1 MLRFKDNKCNMLTF
15 SVIFEQIHTVIY
27 IYIYICKNVEYRLQP
42 VVKQI
47 RKRHQQIY
55 QSN

>member
-27 IYIYICKNVEYRLQP
+27 IYIYAKMWNTAYNLL
-42 VVKQI
+42 
-47 RKRHQQIY
+47 
-55 QSN
+55 

>member
-1 MLRFKDNKCNMLTF
+1 MLRFKDNKCNMLTC
-15 SVIFEQIHTVIY
+15 SVIFEQIQTV
-27 IYIYICKNVEYRLQP
+27 IYIYICKNIECRLQP
-42 VVKQI
+42 IVKQI